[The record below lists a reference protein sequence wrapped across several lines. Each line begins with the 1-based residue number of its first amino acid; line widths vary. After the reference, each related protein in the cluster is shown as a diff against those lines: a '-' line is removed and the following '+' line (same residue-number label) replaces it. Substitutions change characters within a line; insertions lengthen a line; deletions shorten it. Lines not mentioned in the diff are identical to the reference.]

1 MRKIDYLKQLMHQ
14 TKEHCE
20 KTNRLRKKEM
30 INQTIGTA
38 VTKSVTIVMVVE
50 SDKRI
55 EIGRIRMKPVIKLTK
70 SDERLLNPSD
80 TAITH

>member
-1 MRKIDYLKQLMHQ
+1 
-14 TKEHCE
+14 
-20 KTNRLRKKEM
+20 
-30 INQTIGTA
+30 
-38 VTKSVTIVMVVE
+38 MVVE